1 MKAPQSPPR
10 GHAFWAG
17 RKNPIHFRHAG
28 SLLTLALTLLL
39 PAPARAQARPVP
51 GEGGPKAGVRR
62 PASEGKADCES
73 FQALSENG
81 RYLALTSHYYYE
93 VKDCPHVV
101 VWDTEKKKRLVV
113 IEGKDHSIGM
123 KVYKVFNDGRALVS
137 DGRRVFLFDA
147 KTKETLWSLKLSR
160 RVLSADISDDGQFL
174 TTSSFWEHP
183 IKWFNLVKFWEIDK
197 ANRVSFLANMDIST
211 YGVLKVE
218 FFRLG
223 GKLRALVCEGTGAR
237 CWVVDPRTGSV
248 KKKIRIDWNPMDG
261 HAFMPS
267 GEGVLFSHSQHGK
280 EKKGL
285 CYVDFEKGPERFLG
299 GHLGITTDCC
309 ILRVKEKTYFAS
321 ADEKGFVCIWEGKN
335 FLPKWWLQ
343 EKREEEK
350 WEIWS
355 VHLSVVHGNGRKDLV
370 VATDWVVKNHG
381 NSDPI
386 DSSVELSWWDL
397 EKKKCVR
404 RARVGTAWKE
414 IAPTG
419 KWKPVGSKP
428 GFDSIPAKSVK

>member
-10 GHAFWAG
+10 GHSVCAG
-17 RKNPIHFRHAG
+17 MQNSIHFGQAY
-28 SLLTLALTLLL
+28 SLLALALTLLFS
-39 PAPARAQARPVP
+39 APARAQALSLP
-51 GEGGPKAGVRR
+51 GEGGPEAVVRP

-81 RYLALTSHYYYE
+81 RYLALTSHYYYG

-123 KVYKVFNDGRALVS
+123 KVYKVFDDGKALAS

-160 RVLSADISDDGQFL
+160 RVLAADISEDGKYL
-174 TTSSFWEHP
+174 ATSSFWEHP
-183 IKWFNLVKFWEIDK
+183 IKWFNLVKFWEIGK
-197 ANRVSFLANMDIST
+197 AKKISLLSNMDIST

-223 GKLRALVCEGTGAR
+223 GKLRALVCECAGAR

-248 KKKIRIDWNPMDG
+248 KKKIRIEWNPMYG
-261 HAFMPS
+261 LALMPS
-267 GEGVLFSHSQHGK
+267 GDGALFSQHG
-280 EKKGL
+280 EGGKGV
-285 CYVDFEKGPERFLG
+285 CFVDFGKGTKRALV
-299 GHLGITTDCC
+299 GHPGITTDCC
-309 ILRVKEKTYFAS
+309 ILGVKENIYFVS
-321 ADEKGFVCIWEGKN
+321 ADEKGFVCVWEGKD
-335 FLPKWWLQ
+335 FLPKWWFQ

-355 VHLSVVHGNGRKDLV
+355 VHLNVVHGKGRKYLV
-370 VATDWVVKNHG
+370 VATDWVVKDPG
-381 NSDPI
+381 NFDPI
-386 DSSVELSWWDL
+386 DSSVELSWWDP

-404 RARVGTAWKE
+404 RARVGSVWE
-414 IAPTG
+414 EMAPTG
-419 KWKPVGSKP
+419 KWKPVGGKP
-428 GFDSIPAKSVK
+428 GFHSTPVEAVK